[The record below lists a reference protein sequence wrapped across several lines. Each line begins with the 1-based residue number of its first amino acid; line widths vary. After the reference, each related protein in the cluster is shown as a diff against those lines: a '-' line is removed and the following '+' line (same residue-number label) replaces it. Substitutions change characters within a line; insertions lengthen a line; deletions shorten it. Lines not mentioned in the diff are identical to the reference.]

1 MQLATPAPD
10 PNILIPQIIPI
21 FGMLTGIVITGFV
34 VLGPVGRAIG
44 DVVRHIF
51 GAQKRGAGL
60 SSGDLDEVREQ
71 LDRVGHQLAELAE
84 RQDFAERML
93 AQVRR
98 ERSLPGAVDA
108 ARPNS
113 G

>member
-1 MQLATPAPD
+1 MQIPMPAPD

-21 FGMLTGIVITGFV
+21 FGMMTGIVIVGFV

-44 DVVRHIF
+44 DVVRHLF
-51 GAQKRGAGL
+51 GAQRHSAAL
-60 SSGDLDEVREQ
+60 AAGDLDELRGQ

-98 ERSLPGAVDA
+98 ERALSGAADA
-108 ARPNS
+108 VRPNS

>member
-1 MQLATPAPD
+1 MQLPAPAPD
-10 PNILIPQIIPI
+10 PNILIPQIIPL
-21 FGMLTGIVITGFV
+21 FGMLTGIVIVGFV

-44 DVVRHIF
+44 EVVRHIF
-51 GAQKRGAGL
+51 GAQRRDAGPAV
-60 SSGDLDEVREQ
+60 GDLDDVRER
-71 LDRVGHQLAELAE
+71 LDAMHRQVTELAE

-98 ERSLPGAVDA
+98 ERALPGAADA

>member
-1 MQLATPAPD
+1 MQLPPPPPD

-21 FGMLTGIVITGFV
+21 FGMFTGIVITGFLI
-34 VLGPVGRAIG
+34 LGPVGRAIG

-51 GAQKRGAGL
+51 GAHKKDAGALG
-60 SSGDLDEVREQ
+60 GDMDELRERLDAIT
-71 LDRVGHQLAELAE
+71 HQLAELAE

-93 AQVRR
+93 AQVRKDR
-98 ERSLPGAVDA
+98 ALAGGTDVA
-108 ARPNS
+108 